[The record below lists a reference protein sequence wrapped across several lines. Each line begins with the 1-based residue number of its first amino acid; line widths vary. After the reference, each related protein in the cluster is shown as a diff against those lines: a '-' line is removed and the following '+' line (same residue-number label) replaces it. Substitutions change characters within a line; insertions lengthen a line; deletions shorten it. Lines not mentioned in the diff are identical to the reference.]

1 MGAATSPVLTE
12 TFIQYLKH
20 TKIVNILNKCRFIDY
35 HIYVYDILIIYNMSQ
50 TENTLTEFN
59 SIYPQL
65 NFPMEKET
73 NNKLYYSDIT
83 VTEKTQPTDV

>member
-1 MGAATSPVLTE
+1 
-12 TFIQYLKH
+12 
-20 TKIVNILNKCRFIDY
+20 
-35 HIYVYDILIIYNMSQ
+35 MSQ